1 MLKNQPL
8 IRIAIRYGLL
18 AGVIGALLLII
29 LYYLGRHPFVIPV
42 FFDFRII
49 LFALLLVFSLR
60 EFRDFQNQGILYFW
74 QGMIGSFV
82 LTFCYALVSS
92 VLLFFFVSWNKEFLS
107 SFIELTLE
115 QAKSY
120 PAEDIERMG
129 KDTFEQ
135 GLKAIREA
143 DAAYL
148 AKRYFFQSFIIS
160 FFISI
165 IISVILRR
173 QPKTL

>member
-1 MLKNQPL
+1 MFKNPL
-8 IRIAIRYGLL
+8 FRIVIRYGLV
-18 AGVIGALLLII
+18 AGVLGFALLVI
-29 LYYLGRHPFVIPV
+29 LYYAGRHPFVIPV
-42 FFDFRII
+42 FFDFRIL
-49 LFALLLVFSLR
+49 LFALVLVFSLR
-60 EFRDFQNQGILYFW
+60 DYREFHNEGLLSFA
-74 QGMIGSFV
+74 QGMVGSFV
-82 LTFCYALVSS
+82 LTFAYALVSS
-92 VLLFFFVSWNKEFLS
+92 ILLFAFVSWNAEFLS

-120 PAEDIERMG
+120 PVEDIERMG
-129 KDTFEQ
+129 KETFEQ

-173 QPKTL
+173 QPLTT

>member
-1 MLKNQPL
+1 MFNNPL
-8 IRIAIRYGLL
+8 FRIVIRYGLISGLIGFVLL
-18 AGVIGALLLII
+18 AI
-29 LYYLGRHPFVIPV
+29 LYYIGRHPFVIPV
-42 FFDFRII
+42 FFDFRIL
-49 LFALLLVFSLR
+49 LFSFVLVFSLR
-60 EFRDFQNQGILYFW
+60 DFRDFHNEGLLSFA
-74 QGMIGSFV
+74 QGMVGSFV

-92 VLLFFFVSWNKEFLS
+92 VLLFFFASWNNVFLS

-129 KDTFEQ
+129 RATFEQ
-135 GLKAIREA
+135 GLKAIRDA

-165 IISVILRR
+165 VISVILRR

>member
-1 MLKNQPL
+1 MFKNPL
-8 IRIAIRYGLL
+8 FRIVIRYGLL
-18 AGVIGALLLII
+18 AGVLGFALLII
-29 LYYLGRHPFVIPV
+29 LFYAGRHPFVIPV
-42 FFDFRII
+42 FFDFRIL
-49 LFALLLVFSLR
+49 LFALVLVFSLR
-60 EFRDFQNQGILYFW
+60 DYREFHNEGLLSFA
-74 QGMIGSFV
+74 QGMVGSFV
-82 LTFCYALVSS
+82 LTFAYALVSS
-92 VLLFFFVSWNKEFLS
+92 ILLFAFVSWSQEFLS

-129 KDTFEQ
+129 KATFEE
-135 GLKAIREA
+135 GLKSIRDA
-143 DAAYL
+143 NAAYL

-173 QPKTL
+173 QPKTF

>member
-1 MLKNQPL
+1 MFKNPL
-8 IRIAIRYGLL
+8 FRIVIRYGLM
-18 AGVIGALLLII
+18 AGVLGFALLVI
-29 LYYLGRHPFVIPV
+29 LYYAGRHPFVIPV
-42 FFDFRII
+42 FFDFRIL
-49 LFALLLVFSLR
+49 LFALVLVFSLR
-60 EFRDFQNQGILYFW
+60 DYREFHNEGLLSFA
-74 QGMIGSFV
+74 QGMVGSFV
-82 LTFCYALVSS
+82 LTFAYALVSS
-92 VLLFFFVSWNKEFLS
+92 ILLFAFVSWNAEFLS
-107 SFIELTLE
+107 SFIELTLK

-120 PAEDIERMG
+120 PVEDIERMG
-129 KDTFEQ
+129 KETFEQ
-135 GLKAIREA
+135 GLKAIQEA

>member
-1 MLKNQPL
+1 MFKNPL
-8 IRIAIRYGLL
+8 FRIVIRYGLV
-18 AGVIGALLLII
+18 AGVLGFALLII
-29 LYYLGRHPFVIPV
+29 LFYAGRHPFVIPV
-42 FFDFRII
+42 FFDFRIL
-49 LFALLLVFSLR
+49 LFALVLVFSLR
-60 EFRDFQNQGILYFW
+60 DYREFHNEGLLSFA
-74 QGMIGSFV
+74 QGMVGSFV
-82 LTFCYALVSS
+82 LTFAYALVSS
-92 VLLFFFVSWNKEFLS
+92 ILLFAFVSWNQEFLS

-129 KDTFEQ
+129 KATFEE
-135 GLKAIREA
+135 GLKSIRDA
-143 DAAYL
+143 NAAYL

>member
-1 MLKNQPL
+1 MIKNPL
-8 IRIAIRYGLL
+8 FRIVIRYGLI
-18 AGVIGALLLII
+18 AGAIGFALLVI

-49 LFALLLVFSLR
+49 LFALVLVFSLR
-60 EFRDFQNQGILYFW
+60 EFREFHNEGLLSFA
-74 QGMIGSFV
+74 QGMMGSFV
-82 LTFCYALVSS
+82 LTFCFALVSS
-92 VLLFFFVSWNKEFLS
+92 LLLFAFVSWNQEFLS

-120 PAEDIERMG
+120 PAEDVERMG
-129 KDTFEQ
+129 RETFEQ

-148 AKRYFFQSFIIS
+148 AERYFFQSFIIS

-173 QPKTL
+173 QPQTL

>member
-1 MLKNQPL
+1 MLKNPL
-8 IRIAIRYGLL
+8 FRIVIRYGLI
-18 AGVIGALLLII
+18 AGTIGFALLVG

-49 LFALLLVFSLR
+49 LFSLVLVFSLR
-60 EFRDFQNQGILYFW
+60 EFRDFHNEGLLSFA
-74 QGMIGSFV
+74 QGMMGSFI

-92 VLLFFFVSWNKEFLS
+92 VLLFAFVSWSSDFLS

-129 KDTFEQ
+129 RQTFEQ
-135 GLKAIREA
+135 GLKDIQNA

-148 AKRYFFQSFIIS
+148 AERYFFQSFIIS

-173 QPKTL
+173 QPKM

>member
-1 MLKNQPL
+1 MLINNPL
-8 IRIAIRYGLL
+8 FRIVIRYGLIT
-18 AGVIGALLLII
+18 GVIGFALLVS

-49 LFALLLVFSLR
+49 LFALVLVFSLR
-60 EFRDFQNQGILYFW
+60 DFREFHNEGLLSFA
-74 QGMIGSFV
+74 QGMMGSFI
-82 LTFCYALVSS
+82 LTFAYALVSS
-92 VLLFFFVSWNKEFLS
+92 VLLFAFVSWNKEFLS

-120 PAEDIERMG
+120 PVEDIERMG
-129 KDTFEQ
+129 KGTFEE
-135 GLKAIREA
+135 GLKAIRNA

>member
-1 MLKNQPL
+1 MFKNPL
-8 IRIAIRYGLL
+8 FRIVIRYGLV
-18 AGVIGALLLII
+18 AGVLGFALLAI
-29 LYYLGRHPFVIPV
+29 LYYAGRHPFVIPV
-42 FFDFRII
+42 FFDFRIL
-49 LFALLLVFSLR
+49 LFALVLVFSLR
-60 EFRDFQNQGILYFW
+60 DFREFHNEGLLSFA
-74 QGMIGSFV
+74 QGMVGSFV
-82 LTFCYALVSS
+82 LTFAYALVSS
-92 VLLFFFVSWNKEFLS
+92 ILLFAFVSWNAEFLS

-129 KDTFEQ
+129 KETFEQ
-135 GLKAIREA
+135 GLKAIRET

-173 QPKTL
+173 QPITP

>member
-1 MLKNQPL
+1 MLKNPL
-8 IRIAIRYGLL
+8 FRVSIRYGLA
-18 AGVIGALLLII
+18 AGVIGFTLLVI
-29 LYYLGRHPFVIPV
+29 LYYVGRHPFVIPV

-49 LFALLLVFSLR
+49 LFALILVFSLR
-60 EFRDFQNQGILYFW
+60 DFREFHNEGILYFW
-74 QGMIGSFV
+74 QGMMGSFA
-82 LTFCYALVSS
+82 LTFFFALVSS
-92 VLLFFFVSWNKEFLS
+92 TLLFVFASWEKEFVS

-129 KDTFEQ
+129 KATFEA
-135 GLKAIREA
+135 GLKSIRDA
-143 DAAYL
+143 DALYL

-173 QPKTL
+173 QPKLF

>member
-1 MLKNQPL
+1 MFKNPL
-8 IRIAIRYGLL
+8 FRIVIRYGLM
-18 AGVIGALLLII
+18 AGVLGFALLVI
-29 LYYLGRHPFVIPV
+29 LYYAGRHPFVIPV
-42 FFDFRII
+42 FFDFRIL
-49 LFALLLVFSLR
+49 LFALVLVFSLR
-60 EFRDFQNQGILYFW
+60 DYREFHNEGLLSFA
-74 QGMIGSFV
+74 QGMVGSFV
-82 LTFCYALVSS
+82 LTFAYALVSS
-92 VLLFFFVSWNKEFLS
+92 ILLFAFVSWNAEFLS

-120 PAEDIERMG
+120 PVEDIERMG
-129 KDTFEQ
+129 KETFEQ
-135 GLKAIREA
+135 GLKAIQEA

-173 QPKTL
+173 QPKTF

>member
-1 MLKNQPL
+1 MFKSPL
-8 IRIAIRYGLL
+8 FIIVLRYGTI
-18 AGVIGALLLII
+18 AGVIGFGLLVI

-60 EFRDFQNQGILYFW
+60 DFREFHNEGILYFW
-74 QGMIGSFV
+74 QGMMGSFV
-82 LTFCYALVSS
+82 LTFFYALVSS
-92 VLLFFFVSWNKEFLS
+92 ILLFAFASWEKDFVS

-120 PAEDIERMG
+120 PPEDIERMG
-129 KDTFEQ
+129 KETFEQ
-135 GLKAIREA
+135 GLKAILDA

-148 AKRYFFQSFIIS
+148 ARRYFFQSFIIS

>member
-1 MLKNQPL
+1 MFKNPL
-8 IRIAIRYGLL
+8 FRIVVRYGLI
-18 AGVIGALLLII
+18 AGGIGFALLVI
-29 LYYLGRHPFVIPV
+29 LYYLGRHPFVIPI
-42 FFDFRII
+42 FFDFRIL
-49 LFALLLVFSLR
+49 LFALLLIFSLR
-60 EFRDFQNQGILYFW
+60 DFREYHNEGLLSFA
-74 QGMIGSFV
+74 QGMLGSFV

-92 VLLFFFVSWNKEFLS
+92 LLLFLFVTWNGQFLS

-129 KDTFEQ
+129 RETFEQ
-135 GLKAIREA
+135 GLKAIRDA
-143 DAAYL
+143 DAWYL

>member
-1 MLKNQPL
+1 MLKNPL
-8 IRIAIRYGLL
+8 IRISFRYGLI
-18 AGVIGALLLII
+18 AGLLGFALLVI

-42 FFDFRII
+42 FFDFRMI
-49 LFALLLVFSLR
+49 LFALMAVFTLR
-60 EFRDFQNQGILYFW
+60 EFRDFYNEGILYFW
-74 QGMIGSFV
+74 QGMTGTFI
-82 LTFCYALVSS
+82 LTFFFALLSS
-92 VLLFFFVSWNKEFLS
+92 LFLYVFASWEKNFVA
-107 SFIELTLE
+107 SFIELTLQ

-129 KDTFEQ
+129 KATFEQ
-135 GLKAIREA
+135 GLKDIQGA
-143 DAAYL
+143 DALYL

>member
-1 MLKNQPL
+1 MLKSPL
-8 IRIAIRYGLL
+8 FRIVIRYGLIS
-18 AGVIGALLLII
+18 GVIGFVLLLI
-29 LYYLGRHPFVIPV
+29 LYFLGRHPFVIPV
-42 FFDFRII
+42 FFDFRIVLFSLI
-49 LFALLLVFSLR
+49 LIFSLR
-60 EFRDFQNQGILYFW
+60 EFRDFHNEGLLSFA
-74 QGMIGSFV
+74 QGMMGCFV

-92 VLLFFFVSWNKEFLS
+92 MLLFLFVSWNAQFLS
-107 SFIELTLE
+107 SFVELTLE

-120 PAEDIERMG
+120 PDEDIERMG
-129 KDTFEQ
+129 RATFEQ
-135 GLKAIREA
+135 GLKAIRDA

-173 QPKTL
+173 QPKNP

>member
-1 MLKNQPL
+1 MLKNPL
-8 IRIAIRYGLL
+8 FKIVARYGLIS
-18 AGVIGALLLII
+18 GVIGFALLVV

-49 LFALLLVFSLR
+49 LFSLVLVFSLR
-60 EFRDFQNQGILYFW
+60 EFRELNNEGILYFW
-74 QGMIGSFV
+74 QGMVGSFV
-82 LTFCYALVSS
+82 LTLCYALVSS
-92 VLLFFFVSWNKEFLS
+92 VLLYAFASWNTEFVS

-120 PAEDIERMG
+120 PAEDIDRMG
-129 KDTFEQ
+129 RETFEQ
-135 GLKAIREA
+135 GLKAIRDA
-143 DAAYL
+143 DAGYL
-148 AKRYFFQSFIIS
+148 ANRYFFQSFIIS

-173 QPKTL
+173 QPINP

>member
-1 MLKNQPL
+1 MLKNNPL
-8 IRIAIRYGLL
+8 IRIVIRYGLI
-18 AGVIGALLLII
+18 AGVIGFALLVI

-49 LFALLLVFSLR
+49 LFSLVLIFSIR
-60 EFRDFQNQGILYFW
+60 EFRDFHNEGLLSFA
-74 QGMIGSFV
+74 QGMMGSFI
-82 LTFCYALVSS
+82 LTIVYALVSS
-92 VLLFFFVSWNKEFLS
+92 VLLFAFVSWNHEFLS

-129 KDTFEQ
+129 RETFEQ
-135 GLKAIREA
+135 GLKAIRDA
-143 DAAYL
+143 DAWYL
-148 AKRYFFQSFIIS
+148 AERYFFQSFIIS

-173 QPKTL
+173 QPQTL